1 MICWSIFI
9 KHWKQYFTWK
19 KKVTL
24 PLLPNKIP
32 HDFMDLTKNPLYF
45 PICFLQQKMEP
56 STSSRRPKNPRKNQ
70 GPVRQHGLNLVK
82 GICTG
87 SQVRSWH
94 FFFGENPPGCL
105 LKGGET
111 YVRVSN
117 LSNVAVCLGPGNKK
131 KIKTTP
137 SPPKR
142 RVETSITG
150 GWCFPLRHIVDVGVS
165 FSLCWQAYMG
175 IDTSCPSQIEKDD
188 TISTTNALGTPQ
200 NPQQLWPGTSQ
211 TLNLKCE
218 VSKKDWT
225 QRISI
230 NDTHL

>member
-1 MICWSIFI
+1 
-9 KHWKQYFTWK
+9 
-19 KKVTL
+19 
-24 PLLPNKIP
+24 
-32 HDFMDLTKNPLYF
+32 MDLTKNPLYF

-111 YVRVSN
+111 YLRVSN

-131 KIKTTP
+131 KLKQH
-137 SPPKR
+137 PPPQK
-142 RVETSITG
+142 EGWKPSITG
-150 GWCFPLRHIVDVGVS
+150 GWCFPLRHIVDVGVRFFSVLAGLHGNWHKLSIPNRKGRYDIYYKRSGNPPKPPATLTWHISNVKSKMWS
-165 FSLCWQAYMG
+165 FQKRLDPTNQHQWHSPLIPWKNYLCNYVYIILLCHVW
-175 IDTSCPSQIEKDD
+175 S
-188 TISTTNALGTPQ
+188 
-200 NPQQLWPGTSQ
+200 
-211 TLNLKCE
+211 
-218 VSKKDWT
+218 
-225 QRISI
+225 
-230 NDTHL
+230 